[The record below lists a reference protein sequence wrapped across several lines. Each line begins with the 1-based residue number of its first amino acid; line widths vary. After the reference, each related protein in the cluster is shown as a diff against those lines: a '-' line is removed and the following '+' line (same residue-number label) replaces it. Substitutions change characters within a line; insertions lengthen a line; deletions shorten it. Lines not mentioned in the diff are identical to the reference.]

1 MFKKKYG
8 PNFKIR
14 KTSFMDHRANIYVL
28 LTIHFIGCIH
38 MGLLLIYVTEGE
50 DSLMK
55 RLSVKC
61 GKG

>member
-1 MFKKKYG
+1 
-8 PNFKIR
+8 
-14 KTSFMDHRANIYVL
+14 MDHRANIYVL